1 MRLGSR
7 RGDAIIFINYVLPP
21 SPATENDPGPVYARP
36 ARTGQRGLR
45 RTRPLA
51 TDCPVHVRVRSWSSL
66 VVASAKKIHPGPSPD
81 VVERQRPH
89 RGSLRGVRRGGCRCG
104 SELLYTYD

>member
-1 MRLGSR
+1 MDADAQVGRSGTDLDVSR
-7 RGDAIIFINYVLPP
+7 RSGRLARTLYQLCGPQFLTPELRFSTPSAPP
-21 SPATENDPGPVYARP
+21 ETDPGHVYARP

-66 VVASAKKIHPGPSPD
+66 VVASAKKNSPWTI
-81 VVERQRPH
+81 
-89 RGSLRGVRRGGCRCG
+89 S
-104 SELLYTYD
+104 